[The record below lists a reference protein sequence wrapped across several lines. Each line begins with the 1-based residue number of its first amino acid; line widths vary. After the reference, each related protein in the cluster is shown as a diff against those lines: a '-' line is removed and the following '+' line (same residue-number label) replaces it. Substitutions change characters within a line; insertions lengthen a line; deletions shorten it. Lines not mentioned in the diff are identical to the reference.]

1 MNLYYIPLDK
11 GGLKHWLGN
20 YIIIMSEDKET
31 AKEKLV
37 NYHKEK
43 IDKQKTDYSKNE
55 VINELKFALENFEKW
70 ELIEDGIWDSFF
82 GE

>member
-1 MNLYYIPLDK
+1 MNLYYIPLDE
-11 GGLKHWLGN
+11 GGLNHWLGD
-20 YIIIMSEDKET
+20 YIIIMSEDKES

-43 IDKQKTDYSKNE
+43 IDDEITDYGKND

-70 ELIEDGIWDSFF
+70 EVIEDGIWDSFL

>member
-11 GGLKHWLGN
+11 GGLEHWLGD
-20 YIIIMSEDKET
+20 YIIIMSEDKES

-43 IDKQKTDYSKNE
+43 IDKEKTDYGKNG

-70 ELIEDGIWDSFF
+70 ELIEDGIWDSFL